1 MGSNHQFWILVF
13 CIILLLPVYSA
24 YSLQESDVAT
34 YKDKR
39 QSILTTDCGSLTPR
53 RCRAIR
59 LRMCVDICVDS
70 YMVFVC
76 RRRSGCSIIRDSD

>member
-24 YSLQESDVAT
+24 YRLQESDVAK

-39 QSILTTDCGSLTPR
+39 QTPDCGSLTPE
-53 RCRAIR
+53 RCQAIR
-59 LRMCVDICVDS
+59 LRMCVTICVDS

-76 RRRSGCSIIRDSD
+76 RRRSGCSIIRN